1 MKKVLYTLAAISA
14 AAPIAVAAQ
23 GIKNANGPLS
33 QVSNQ
38 AGVTQGDPGVLVGG
52 IIAAVLTM
60 VGIIFLALMVYAGI
74 LWMTARGKDDQVE
87 RAREIIIASVIGLFI
102 VVSAYAITAFVT
114 GRLSQ

>member
-1 MKKVLYTLAAISA
+1 MYRKKAFGDFSSIDLTKLLVPKWLTPSASSGLLLA
-14 AAPIAVAAQ
+14 
-23 GIKNANGPLS
+23 N
-33 QVSNQ
+33 
-38 AGVTQGDPGVLVGG
+38 GG